1 MNNVN
6 YGKADG
12 VIGLGHHYE
21 DEEMSFMHMLKQYNV
36 TDSKL
41 FSIKLENVT
50 DIEEEDA
57 TGKLYIGK
65 HEDFSSKNTVTCPLI
80 TDDEES
86 DMFWTFQID
95 GISLKKSNNEAK
107 SSKSIKVILETAT
120 NYLLLPYDYL
130 RDIEKNLTD
139 MNCDVYQENRR
150 SYYEIRC
157 SGGENV
163 TLPDFRLN
171 INGTILTIPGKY
183 AFELSTYNYYSRIY
197 FTRNEETYIIGSPF
211 LFAYHTLFD
220 SDNQKL
226 HFYQNF
232 EEEKD
237 GKDKDGK
244 DKDGKDKDKD
254 GKGKDGKGNDGK
266 EDEPGKK
273 KGKSKSNLA
282 LIISCIIGGILL
294 LVALGILIYC
304 CFIKKKDK
312 KDELENNAENTEPIV
327 AGNDENNEDNEKKE
341 NNENNEDNKDN
352 EINSDDNENNEDN

>member
-183 AFELSTYNYYSRIY
+183 AFELIIIIQE
-197 FTRNEETYIIGSPF
+197 FTLQEMKKHI
-211 LFAYHTLFD
+211 LLVH
-220 SDNQKL
+220 
-226 HFYQNF
+226 HFYLLIIHFLIVIMKNYIF
-232 EEEKD
+232 IKIL
-237 GKDKDGK
+237 
-244 DKDGKDKDKD
+244 
-254 GKGKDGKGNDGK
+254 
-266 EDEPGKK
+266 KK
-273 KGKSKSNLA
+273 KTTEKTKMEKIKTEKIKIKMEKEKMEKEMMVKMMNRGKRKAKANQIWL
-282 LIISCIIGGILL
+282 
-294 LVALGILIYC
+294 
-304 CFIKKKDK
+304 
-312 KDELENNAENTEPIV
+312 
-327 AGNDENNEDNEKKE
+327 
-341 NNENNEDNKDN
+341 
-352 EINSDDNENNEDN
+352 